1 MRGPPTTCVWY
12 GALLFGDVTWL
23 LCFMFITR
31 ILPDRFAGKVY
42 KFSAF
47 LHVEP
52 KLYSYLWK
60 WFAQDYKDRRNR
72 IKERQS
78 QSEIVTLYWAP
89 SSYIDWIFEVPV
101 RSHLIF
107 YTLSPWNK
115 MLIFLKSL
123 YIYYLGLLLFLVFCA
138 NADSNTK
145 RSQLGKRIQD
155 FILLLLFFSFQ
166 PRVVLFCSARASY
179 IANWER
185 TSDQMYFQKILY
197 FCFKNYNSV
206 LRTFAFRM
214 KMKSTRLATEIFLP
228 HLLFFSN
235 SFSKHFYFVQV
246 ECSSWYYLLK
256 TINLKNSDSRFI
268 HGLA

>member
-23 LCFMFITR
+23 KLCFMFITR

-47 LHVEP
+47 LHIEP

-123 YIYYLGLLLFLVFCA
+123 YIYYQGLLFLVFWA

-155 FILLLLFFSFQ
+155 FSFIVIIFFFSTTCCF
-166 PRVVLFCSARASY
+166 VLFRSS
-179 IANWER
+179 E
-185 TSDQMYFQKILY
+185 LY
-197 FCFKNYNSV
+197 CHLRKNKWSNV
-206 LRTFAFRM
+206 FP
-214 KMKSTRLATEIFLP
+214 KNPIFL
-228 HLLFFSN
+228 LQELQFS
-235 SFSKHFYFVQV
+235 FAYVR
-246 ECSSWYYLLK
+246 L
-256 TINLKNSDSRFI
+256 
-268 HGLA
+268 